1 MYRFT
6 PFLITVCIVA
16 IAIFSVQAESD
27 EGEPEADKSPNS
39 RLVPR

>member
-6 PFLITVCIVA
+6 LVLMIVSIVA

-27 EGEPEADKSPNS
+27 EAIRPYKAKCDSPS
-39 RLVPR
+39 F